1 MNLERKLTQFSG
13 AKREAVEGE
22 EVGVEAAVIVEI
34 ETEKDTPAEAE
45 EEERMNGGRK
55 VMLSSRSCLVA
66 EEEEQLLQLIQD

>member
-13 AKREAVEGE
+13 AKREAAEGG

-55 VMLSSRSCLVA
+55 VMLSSRSCLVE